1 MDPNNGQVNKNELE
15 VMLEQ
20 VDPTKNRSTRQDKA
34 KAYIAQAQAQAT
46 DSDHLVS
53 LSEFVTASTVYIQS
67 CLKQHGLTAVR
78 QHYEEYCC
86 ISKEL
91 QNIPHTHEPAACQ
104 SNWYPVLFLH

>member
-1 MDPNNGQVNKNELE
+1 MQAHNADNKEARGALQE
-15 VMLEQ
+15 PTDRYFH
-20 VDPTKNRSTRQDKA
+20 VDIRQDKA

-46 DSDHLVS
+46 DSDNLLS

-67 CLKQHGLTAVR
+67 CLKKHGLTAVR

-91 QNIPHTHEPAACQ
+91 QNIPHTHKPAACQ
-104 SNWYPVLFLH
+104 SNWYPVLFLD

>member
-1 MDPNNGQVNKNELE
+1 VDPNNGQVNKNELE

-46 DSDHLVS
+46 DSDNLLS

-67 CLKQHGLTAVR
+67 CLKQHGLTLALGLYWV
-78 QHYEEYCC
+78 YSLDE
-86 ISKEL
+86 
-91 QNIPHTHEPAACQ
+91 
-104 SNWYPVLFLH
+104 